1 MSIPRGSESRCVIG
15 KSHYR
20 TNEKHPLHHGVC
32 LSPSIIFKMGGWASS
47 TDIHAPFVTEVLIWV
62 SEVSAAISVVACI
75 LRTGGCGVGALEEM
89 HLMRRVDYWHKDLT
103 ASF

>member
-32 LSPSIIFKMGGWASS
+32 LSPSHHLQNGGMGL
-47 TDIHAPFVTEVLIWV
+47 IHRH
-62 SEVSAAISVVACI
+62 SCAIC
-75 LRTGGCGVGALEEM
+75 
-89 HLMRRVDYWHKDLT
+89 D
-103 ASF
+103 